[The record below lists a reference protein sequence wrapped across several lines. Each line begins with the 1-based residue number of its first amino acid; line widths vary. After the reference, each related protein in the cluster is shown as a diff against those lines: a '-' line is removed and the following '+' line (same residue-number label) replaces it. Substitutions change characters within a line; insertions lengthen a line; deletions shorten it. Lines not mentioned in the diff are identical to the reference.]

1 MAPVSFGRRIR
12 ELAELHPDAPALV
25 IADLGGNERV
35 VSWAELDR
43 RADQMAA
50 LLAGRGVEAGSMVAV
65 AMANSP
71 EHMMATVAA
80 WRLGACVLPLR
91 YDLPDWERN
100 RLLAVADPAVV
111 VGDWPLPG
119 HAVVTTAELDET
131 ASLAAGP
138 LPDYVADPA
147 IAIATS
153 GSTGQPKL
161 IVSPG
166 PGTYDSDVPA
176 YQTAQRMGSGPGQVQ
191 LVPAPLYHTNGFRI
205 SHGALDRDEL
215 VVLMERFDAALC
227 ADLIE
232 RHRVTTVTMAPVMLL
247 RLARLPGIEGR
258 DLSSLRSV
266 LQGAGPC
273 PPWLVRFWIDLVGPE
288 RFFISYGASERVGV
302 TFLAGD
308 EWLEH
313 PGSVGRGL
321 STEVRILDDDGRQV
335 PTGEVGEIFLRQTTD
350 GATGCVY
357 LGAPAA
363 KRTADGFTSVGDMGW
378 LDDDGYLYI
387 ADRRVDMIVSG
398 GANVYPAEVEAAL
411 LEHPGVADCGVVG
424 LPDDEWG
431 SRVHAVIEPA
441 DPESPPSEDEL
452 RRHCRERLAAY
463 KVPKSWSVTDRLPR
477 TEAGKLNHSAL
488 AAELGGAAR

>member
-1 MAPVSFGRRIR
+1 VAPVSFGRRISQ
-12 ELAELHPDAPALV
+12 LAELHADAPALV
-25 IADLGGNERV
+25 FADFRGAERV
-35 VSWAELDR
+35 VAWSELDR
-43 RADQMAA
+43 RSNQVAR
-50 LLAGRGVEAGSMVAV
+50 LLAGGGIESGSMVAI
-65 AMANSP
+65 ALPNSP
-71 EHMMATVAA
+71 EHMVVTIAA

-91 YDLPDWERN
+91 YDLPEWERN
-100 RLLAVADPAVV
+100 RLLAVADPTVV
-111 VGDWPLPG
+111 VGDWAVPG
-119 HAVVTTAELDET
+119 RAAVSSDEL
-131 ASLAAGP
+131 ASSSSMPADA
-138 LPDYVADPA
+138 LPDRVADPA

-153 GSTGQPKL
+153 GSTGHPKL

-166 PGTYDSDVPA
+166 PGTYDPDAPT
-176 YQTAQRMGSGPGQVQ
+176 YQTAQRMGAGRGQVQ

-227 ADLIE
+227 ADLVE

-247 RLARLPGIEGR
+247 RLARLPGIERR
-258 DLSSLRSV
+258 DFSSLRSV

-302 TFLAGD
+302 TFLGGD

-321 STEVRILDDDGRQV
+321 NTEVRILDDEGGDT
-335 PTGEVGEIFLRQTTD
+335 PTGEVGEIFLRQTSD
-350 GATGCVY
+350 GASGHVY
-357 LGAPAA
+357 LGAPPA
-363 KRTADGFTSVGDMGW
+363 KRTPDGFTSVGDMGW
-378 LDDDGYLYI
+378 LDEDGYLYI

-411 LEHPGVADCGVVG
+411 LEHLGVADCGVIG
-424 LPDDEWG
+424 LPDEEWG

-441 DPESPPSEDEL
+441 DPQRPPSEEDL

-477 TEAGKLNHSAL
+477 TDAGKLNHSAL
-488 AAELGGAAR
+488 AAGLSGEAG